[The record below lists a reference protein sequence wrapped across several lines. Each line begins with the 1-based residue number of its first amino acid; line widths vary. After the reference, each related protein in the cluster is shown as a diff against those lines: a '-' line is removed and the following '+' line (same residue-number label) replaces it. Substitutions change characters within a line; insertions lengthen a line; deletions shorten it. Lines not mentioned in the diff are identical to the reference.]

1 MNTDLNVYID
11 AVIAGLDSKWTNQSF
26 RKYVG
31 ICPED
36 IRKTITDIENLDLI
50 KRDVYELWEHDVT
63 VEDAVAELFDPLDT
77 YYNGSA
83 SVM

>member
-1 MNTDLNVYID
+1 MDTDLNVYID
-11 AVIAGLDSKWTNQSF
+11 SVVARLDCKWTNPSF

-36 IRKTITDIENLDLI
+36 IRKTITN
-50 KRDVYELWEHDVT
+50 KRNIYELWEHDVT
-63 VEDAVAELFDPLDT
+63 VEDAVEELVRPLDT